1 METIYIVLIILL
13 VIFLF
18 ANSKEGFPRSYDYIR
33 GIPYGN
39 TNPILEADANA
50 YLAASGYFD
59 DYAFGDEFY
68 LNPTQMHKN
77 EGYGDLL

>member
-1 METIYIVLIILL
+1 MDNIYIVLIILL
-13 VIFLF
+13 LIVLLT
-18 ANSKEGFPRSYDYIR
+18 SRKEKFPRSYDYIR
-33 GIPYGN
+33 PIPYGN

-50 YLAASGYFD
+50 YLAASGYFN

>member
-13 VIFLF
+13 VVVLLT
-18 ANSKEGFPRSYDYIR
+18 SRKENFPRSYDYIR
-33 GIPYGN
+33 PFPYGN

-68 LNPTQMHKN
+68 LNSTQMHKN

>member
-1 METIYIVLIILL
+1 MENIYIVLIILL
-13 VIFLF
+13 VIVLLT
-18 ANSKEGFPRSYDYIR
+18 SRKEKFPKSYDYIR
-33 GIPYGN
+33 PIPYGN

-50 YLAASGYFD
+50 YLAASGYFN

-77 EGYGDLL
+77 EGYEDLL

>member
-1 METIYIVLIILL
+1 MENIYIVLIILL
-13 VIFLF
+13 AIVLLT
-18 ANSKEGFPRSYDYIR
+18 SRKEKFPSYDYIR
-33 GIPYGN
+33 PIPYGN

-50 YLAASGYFD
+50 YLAASGYFK

-68 LNPTQMHKN
+68 LNPIQMHKN

>member
-1 METIYIVLIILL
+1 MKNIYIVLIILL
-13 VIFLF
+13 VVILLT
-18 ANSKEGFPRSYDYIR
+18 SRKEKFPRSYDYIR
-33 GIPYGN
+33 PFPYGN

-50 YLAASGYFD
+50 YLAASGYFN

-68 LNPTQMHKN
+68 LSPTQMHKN